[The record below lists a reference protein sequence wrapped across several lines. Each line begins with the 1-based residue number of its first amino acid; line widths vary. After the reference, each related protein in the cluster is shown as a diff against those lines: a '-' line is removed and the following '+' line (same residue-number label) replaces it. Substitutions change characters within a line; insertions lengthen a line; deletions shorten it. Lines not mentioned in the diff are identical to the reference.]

1 MLFLYLQRLCR
12 TRLKTKYKF
21 KYLRQ
26 KFHLNRVREITCS
39 TVELPWQTHH
49 DVLLA
54 ILSSDHSGEVSTLI
68 VITIQSSTHQRSAPL
83 KYSSSPKL
91 NCGLARAVTV
101 TGGQIAYRIVSS
113 YRVLATYCIAAAVLA
128 RGGADNVNSS
138 PIVDRQPIRPY
149 GTICRPPGPRPALVS
164 QLIMSSQLITIVA
177 TADYWLATLIIALRH
192 APAYAPRIISEVAR
206 SFRWWFMDILSYTNV
221 MGCVV
226 FRGFTY

>member
-1 MLFLYLQRLCR
+1 MLFLYLQSLFR

-26 KFHLNRVREITCS
+26 KFHLIRVREITRS
-39 TVELPWQTHH
+39 TVELPWQTYH

-54 ILSSDHSGEVSTLI
+54 LLSSDHSGEVSTLI

-101 TGGQIAYRIVSS
+101 TGGQIAYRIVS
-113 YRVLATYCIAAAVLA
+113 YRVLATYCIAAPVLA

-192 APAYAPRIISEVAR
+192 APAYAPRIMSEVAA
-206 SFRWWFMDILSYTNV
+206 LSADGLWISYRTQMSWDV
-221 MGCVV
+221 WSLGVLR
-226 FRGFTY
+226 F

>member
-1 MLFLYLQRLCR
+1 MLFLYLQSLFR
-12 TRLKTKYKF
+12 TRLKTKCKF

-39 TVELPWQTHH
+39 TVQLRHH
-49 DVLLA
+49 DVLPAL
-54 ILSSDHSGEVSTLI
+54 LSSDREVSTLI

-91 NCGLARAVTV
+91 NCGLARTVTV

-177 TADYWLATLIIALRH
+177 TADY
-192 APAYAPRIISEVAR
+192 
-206 SFRWWFMDILSYTNV
+206 
-221 MGCVV
+221 
-226 FRGFTY
+226 